1 MRFNLTIKVFLIFLL
16 LINLEIY
23 DNIMI
28 NIE

>member
-1 MRFNLTIKVFLIFLL
+1 MPFNLTIKVFLIFLL

-28 NIE
+28 KIE